1 MQTCMWPSWCRCHS
15 LSLASVKSRLVL
27 PFWYRLTWVVP
38 EKGPLNGC
46 VCYTLCFKKLSPFY
60 FLNNSVKNK
69 SILMIFRRL
78 NPAKN
83 WQKNLTDLLTH
94 LSLYF
99 GKSKRSFSTALFIHT
114 FLLYFLR
121 YLRRKQTVT
130 HLAIT
135 PKSIATLTCEKQ
147 KLFSSWWRSVVF
159 LQTLG
164 VLKRA
169 SCALSSVALK
179 RSGCDVCQLKCQANN
194 VTASFHSNHLL
205 HWYMLPVFFVDTDQ
219 SHSTPRCAE
228 IQPMVQQAA
237 ATSRNSSVSVHAL
250 LL

>member
-69 SILMIFRRL
+69 SILMIFRKL

-83 WQKNLTDLLTH
+83 WQENLTDLLTH

-114 FLLYFLR
+114 FLLYYLR

-135 PKSIATLTCEKQ
+135 PKSRPIATLTCEKQ

-159 LQTLG
+159 F
-164 VLKRA
+164 
-169 SCALSSVALK
+169 K
-179 RSGCDVCQLKCQANN
+179 RSGLWKE
-194 VTASFHSNHLL
+194 
-205 HWYMLPVFFVDTDQ
+205 PVV
-219 SHSTPRCAE
+219 RCH
-228 IQPMVQQAA
+228 
-237 ATSRNSSVSVHAL
+237 RWL
-250 LL
+250 